1 MSADVIGLL
10 ATCLNRLRPLPA
22 EIVLVRFHIPIHKF
36 VDRVARLKSGN
47 QPPGLFPTPGPS
59 LRRFVLPLPG
69 LGAAHAGY
77 SHSLQHLR
85 VMVRPDHCRDAAD
98 HSDIGGRASGR
109 LHDRAHQPRVPGTF
123 QAYLSPGHRAACLAT
138 AFAETVLAGGRNLQ
152 ARLKNTLALCQR
164 SECRSG

>member
-1 MSADVIGLL
+1 MSADVIG
-10 ATCLNRLRPLPA
+10 CLQPVSTRLRPLPA
-22 EIVLVRFHIPIHKF
+22 EIVLVRFHIPNHKF

-59 LRRFVLPLPG
+59 LRRFVLPLSG
-69 LGAAHAGY
+69 LGAANAGH
-77 SHSLQHLR
+77 SHSLQHPR
-85 VMVRPDHCRDAAD
+85 GMARPDHFRNVAD

-138 AFAETVLAGGRNLQ
+138 AFAETVLAGRRQRPASQ
-152 ARLKNTLALCQR
+152 AEEQPRALPAI
-164 SECRSG
+164 